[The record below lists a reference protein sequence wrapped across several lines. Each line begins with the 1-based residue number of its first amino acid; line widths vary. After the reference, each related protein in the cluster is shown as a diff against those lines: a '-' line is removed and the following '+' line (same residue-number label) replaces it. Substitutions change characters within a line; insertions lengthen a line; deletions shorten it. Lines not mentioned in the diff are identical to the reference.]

1 LTGSGK
7 KRIVE
12 NMASSW
18 IRAVGLA
25 AAGVI
30 AVAAATVSGSASAD
44 APATSPGVSV
54 VANDATTS
62 TVRVGP
68 FFLPPASSDGT
79 PGAGV
84 PIVNQ
89 FVPNLPKPCE
99 SCFVTAVEPNL
110 VDPAGNRAD
119 MNSGVMLHHAVI
131 AETGK
136 EDVTCGRNGIGAI
149 GRRLFASG
157 DERTAIAMPA
167 GFGYRVDPGPWVGL
181 FELMNMGTTPQ
192 VVFFQAVVHHVPA
205 STPDMKPITPV
216 WLDEDN
222 CYTSVY
228 SVPKGKSAT
237 PWSWTSTLTGR
248 IVAAGGHVHAGGIGL
263 TLDNA
268 TTNQR
273 ICGSSAAYGSGAMAG
288 HVTSMSTCSW
298 DSLGALRSGDKLTLT
313 SLYDSPEP
321 QNDVMGIMLIAVYET
336 DQVNGGTKA
345 PASMRKTPSTKV
357 PGSVESGHHMDLGGD
372 NGHDMGDMDHGGGNP
387 PH

>member
-1 LTGSGK
+1 MS
-7 KRIVE
+7 
-12 NMASSW
+12 SSW
-18 IRAVGLA
+18 VRAAGLA

-30 AVAAATVSGSASAD
+30 AAAAATLSGPASAG
-44 APATSPGVSV
+44 APAVPGSPGVTVISTS
-54 VANDATTS
+54 ATES

-68 FFLPPASSDGT
+68 FFLPPASSEGT

-89 FVPNLPKPCE
+89 FVPNLPKPCDN
-99 SCFVTAVEPNL
+99 CFVTAVEPNL
-110 VDPAGNRAD
+110 VDAAGKRAD
-119 MNSGVMLHHAVI
+119 MTSGVMLHHAVI
-131 AETGK
+131 AAPGQ

-157 DERTAIAMPA
+157 DERTPIAMPE

-205 STPDMKPITPV
+205 STPGMKPITPV

-248 IVAAGGHVHAGGIGL
+248 IVAAGGHVHAGGVGL

-268 TTNQR
+268 TLHQR
-273 ICGSSAAYGSGAMAG
+273 VCSSRAGYGSGALEG

-298 DSLGALRSGDKLTLT
+298 DSLGALRAGDKLVMT
-313 SLYDSPEP
+313 SIYDSPKA
-321 QNDVMGIMLIAVYET
+321 QDDVMGIMLLAVYET
-336 DQVNGGTKA
+336 NDVSGGTPA
-345 PASMRKTPSTKV
+345 PASMRRTPTTKV
-357 PGSVESGHHMDLGGD
+357 PGAMDDMDGM
-372 NGHDMGDMDHGGGNP
+372 NMGDDSGGMP
-387 PH
+387 PMH